1 MAAYHYL
8 KWFSLKYTDIYFPF
22 GKLQKIDSMKS
33 FSELAYLEFN
43 LKNNLMVFMKHCNND
58 NLRQVTV
65 THKGK

>member
-1 MAAYHYL
+1 
-8 KWFSLKYTDIYFPF
+8 
-22 GKLQKIDSMKS
+22 MKS
-33 FSELAYLEFN
+33 FSELAHLEFN